1 MIYPLIISPDFLIKI
16 KDDENLLNKFYAF
29 IKYYKEFWKDIFI
42 LVDDK
47 KNSVTEKYKE
57 IQNNYGHENPDFYVI
72 CDFLISSSISS
83 IDIFTKYS

>member
-57 IQNNYGHENPDFYVI
+57 IQREI
-72 CDFLISSSISS
+72 L
-83 IDIFTKYS
+83 